1 MDSNLKNKTDK
12 NAQDTDFK
20 QMDRRN
26 FGRKI
31 LAAGF
36 LSSAVLLGQTK
47 QAIAWMDGTFSQRK
61 DLPDAI
67 RALKKTY
74 SDIDPYPHKFND
86 ALVKNRLR
94 DIDFV
99 VGKGLEKENVDHFV
113 YTLGYLINKYLKD
126 GVEMGGKDVA
136 LWGMFERT
144 SCSYQLYEHIT
155 IKEFERSFPCP
166 FKPMLE
172 ELKKDPGT
180 LKIKWGDVCS
190 KWCIPVWSGFAV
202 RAGVEI
208 KVRTGETCKVKVL

>member
-1 MDSNLKNKTDK
+1 MDSNVKNNSGHTQMTTDS
-12 NAQDTDFK
+12 TVI
-20 QMDRRN
+20 DRRR
-26 FGRKI
+26 FGRKL

-36 LSSAVLLGQTK
+36 VSSAVLLGKTE
-47 QAIAWMDGTFSQRK
+47 QARAWMDGTFSQRQ

-67 RALKKTY
+67 RSIKKTY
-74 SDIDPYPHKFND
+74 SDIDPYPHTFND

-94 DIDFV
+94 DIDFIA
-99 VGKGLEKENVDHFV
+99 GLGLDKENVEHYV
-113 YTLGYLINKYLKD
+113 YTLGFLINKYLKD

-172 ELKKDPGT
+172 NLKKDPGT
-180 LKIKWGDVCS
+180 LKIQWKDVCK
-190 KWCIPVWSGFAV
+190 KWCIPVWTGFAE
-202 RAGVEI
+202 RAGVKI
-208 KVRTGETCKVKVL
+208 KVKTGETCTVKVL

>member
-1 MDSNLKNKTDK
+1 MDPSLKNKTDN
-12 NAQDTDFK
+12 NAQAADT
-20 QMDRRN
+20 QSMDRRN
-26 FGRKI
+26 FGKKI

-47 QAIAWMDGTFSQRK
+47 QAEAWMDGTFSQRK
-61 DLPDAI
+61 DLSDAI

-94 DIDFV
+94 DIDFIA
-99 VGKGLEKENVDHFV
+99 GLGLDKENVEHYV

-126 GVEMGGKDVA
+126 GVEMGGKDIA

-172 ELKKDPGT
+172 NLKKNPGT
-180 LKIKWGDVCS
+180 LKIQWKDVCK
-190 KWCIPVWSGFAV
+190 KWCIPVWTGFAV

-208 KVRTGETCKVKVL
+208 KVKTGETCTVQVI

>member
-1 MDSNLKNKTDK
+1 MHSNVKNNSDINGTNTDAK
-12 NAQDTDFK
+12 VI
-20 QMDRRN
+20 DRRS
-26 FGRKI
+26 FGRKL

-36 LSSAVLLGQTK
+36 LSTAVLLGTTEQVR
-47 QAIAWMDGTFSQRK
+47 AWMDGTFSQRE
-61 DLPDAI
+61 DLADAI

-94 DIDFV
+94 DIDFIA
-99 VGKGLEKENVDHFV
+99 GLGLEKENVEHYV

-126 GVEMGGKDVA
+126 GVEMGGKDIA
-136 LWGMFERT
+136 LWGIFERT

-172 ELKKDPGT
+172 NLQKHPGT
-180 LKIKWGDVCS
+180 LKIQWKDVCN
-190 KWCIPVWSGFAV
+190 KWCIPVWTGFAV
-202 RAGVEI
+202 KAGVEI
-208 KVRTGETCKVKVL
+208 QAKPGETCRVKVL

>member
-1 MDSNLKNKTDK
+1 MDSNLKNKTGK
-12 NAQDTDFK
+12 TAQDTDSK
-20 QMDRRN
+20 VMDRRN
-26 FGRKI
+26 FARKI

-36 LSSAVLLGQTK
+36 LSSAVLLGRTK
-47 QAIAWMDGTFSQRK
+47 QAQAWMDGTFSQRQ

-74 SDIDPYPHKFND
+74 SDVDPYPHKFND

-99 VGKGLEKENVDHFV
+99 TSKGLEKENVDHFV
-113 YTLGYLINKYLKD
+113 YTLGYLINKYLRD

-144 SCSYQLYEHIT
+144 SCSYQLYEHIY
-155 IKEFERSFPCP
+155 IKEFERSFTCP

-180 LKIKWGDVCS
+180 FKIKWKDVCN
-190 KWCIPVWSGFAV
+190 KWCIPVWNGFAE
-202 RAGVEI
+202 RAAVEI
-208 KVRTGETCKVKVL
+208 KVKTGETCKVKVL

>member
-1 MDSNLKNKTDK
+1 MDSNFKN
-12 NAQDTDFK
+12 NADHNTLDTDSK
-20 QMDRRN
+20 VMDRRN
-26 FGRKI
+26 FGRKL

-36 LSSAVLLGQTK
+36 LSSAVLLGHTK
-47 QAIAWMDGTFSQRK
+47 QAQAWMDGTFSQRQ

-74 SDIDPYPHKFND
+74 SDIEPYPHKFND

-99 VGKGLEKENVDHFV
+99 VGKGLEKENVDHYV

-144 SCSYQLYEHIT
+144 SCSYQLYEHIS
-155 IKEFERSFPCP
+155 IKEFERSFTCP

-180 LKIKWGDVCS
+180 FKIKWKDVCN
-190 KWCIPVWSGFAV
+190 KWCIPVWSGFAE

-208 KVRTGETCKVKVL
+208 KVKTGETCKVKVL

>member
-1 MDSNLKNKTDK
+1 MDSNVKNSSENNEMNTDS
-12 NAQDTDFK
+12 
-20 QMDRRN
+20 MVIDRRN
-26 FGRKI
+26 FGRKL

-36 LSSAVLLGQTK
+36 VSSAVLLGKTER
-47 QAIAWMDGTFSQRK
+47 ARAWMDGTFSQRQ

-67 RALKKTY
+67 RSIKKTY

-94 DIDFV
+94 DIDFIA
-99 VGKGLEKENVDHFV
+99 GLGLDKENVEHYV

-155 IKEFERSFPCP
+155 IKEFERSISCP
-166 FKPMLE
+166 FKPILE
-172 ELKKDPGT
+172 NLKKDPGT
-180 LKIKWGDVCS
+180 LKIQWKDVCN
-190 KWCIPVWSGFAV
+190 KWCIPVWTGFAV
-202 RAGVEI
+202 RAGVKI
-208 KVRTGETCKVKVL
+208 KVKTGEACTVKVI